1 MALIHLV
8 SEKTRFM
15 DYGRTDAGINSADSH
30 GPWRSA
36 GQLQLVLHWQFSA
49 DLYKENS
56 LLKTKTIEFWAN
68 SHTVLTDESSEPP
81 RV

>member
-1 MALIHLV
+1 MI
-8 SEKTRFM
+8 
-15 DYGRTDAGINSADSH
+15 GSANCRARRKQEVN
-30 GPWRSA
+30 GPLRSA
-36 GQLQLVLHWQFSA
+36 RQLQLVLHWQFSA